1 MDDEKKKYLEEFF
14 KKCYE
19 RLEMGEAKDGNR
31 FESLDLFEEMGNE
44 LVDLS
49 NYAYLQYIKLMR
61 LKKKMK
67 SIEEG
72 KSR

>member
-19 RLEMGEAKDGNR
+19 RLEMGEGKDGNR

-49 NYAYLQYIKLMR
+49 NYAYLQYIKPNHQQ
-61 LKKKMK
+61 
-67 SIEEG
+67 EE
-72 KSR
+72 SNDL